1 MPVIEVLN
9 CTAEAKE
16 MLEVWRKSYNDTRQK
31 IEDSGRGQRWEFDK
45 RRLFNAS
52 DYMAFVC
59 KDLHDVATVH
69 FYTSQFLV
77 CTDFCFFRLF
87 IISRIFLGLS

>member
-1 MPVIEVLN
+1 MGEVLN
-9 CTAEAKE
+9 CTAKAKE
-16 MLEVWRKSYNDTRQK
+16 MLEVWRQSYNDTRQK

-59 KDLHDVATVH
+59 KDLYDVATVH
-69 FYTSQFLV
+69 FHIYQCQLFL
-77 CTDFCFFRLF
+77 
-87 IISRIFLGLS
+87 IFVYLDCLSFQEYFWCRA